1 MIKLSVIKGFSRLS
15 KVIKCQHSPLTGYIC
30 SPQILAKSK
39 PSDSAKRPRAAKIL
53 ARSLMM
59 NCVYNYTNICLI
71 YNTSAGCVIDVNI
84 KRSGASTCFPS
95 KSQVELRSG
104 KKIPISDVAI
114 GDTVKTFT
122 KKGQVVFSPVITFL
136 EQEPDYNGKI

>member
-1 MIKLSVIKGFSRLS
+1 MKLSVIKVFSRLS
-15 KVIKCQHSPLTGYIC
+15 KGIKCQHSPLTGCIC
-30 SPQILAKSK
+30 SPQILARRK
-39 PSDSAKRPRAAKIL
+39 PSDSAKRPRTAKIL

-59 NCVYNYTNICLI
+59 NCIYIIILTSVCF

-84 KRSGASTCFPS
+84 KQSGGSTCFPS

-136 EQEPDYNGKI
+136 EQKPDYNGKI